1 MRFLSSKPWLNG
13 LVGVLI
19 FSGSLP
25 ATRLALQDFEPLFLT
40 YARASIAGLA
50 GILCLWAAR
59 QSWPRRDDVAG
70 LCLTALGVVV
80 GFPLLTALALQQ
92 MSAARGLLY
101 IALLP
106 VATAVFAV
114 VRAAERPRPAFW
126 LFSCVASGLVMG
138 FALSVGPIEGSWA
151 GDAAMFAAITVCGL
165 GYAEGGRLS
174 RHLGGWQVICWA
186 LLLAL
191 PVMLPLAWA
200 AWPERWEATSGASI
214 AALLYVG
221 LFSML
226 IGFIFWYRGLAD
238 GGIASIGQLQFLQ
251 PFLGLM
257 LSAAILGERISPDLI
272 VVMVLVVSCVAGTR
286 RFARA

>member
-1 MRFLSSKPWLNG
+1 MKFLTPTPWLNG
-13 LVGVLI
+13 LVGVVI

-25 ATRLALQDFEPLFLT
+25 ATRLALHGFEPLFLT
-40 YARASIAGLA
+40 YARASIAGIAAL
-50 GILCLWAAR
+50 LCLWVTR
-59 QSWPRRDDVAG
+59 QPRPCRDDVAG

-80 GFPLLTALALQQ
+80 GFPLLTALALQH
-92 MSAARGLLY
+92 MTAARGLLY

-106 VATAVFAV
+106 VATAIFAV

-138 FALSVGPIEGSWA
+138 FALRVGPIEGSWA
-151 GDAAMFAAITVCGL
+151 GDAAMLAAITVCGL
-165 GYAEGGRLS
+165 GYAEGGRMS

-191 PVMLPLAWA
+191 PTMLPLAWA
-200 AWPERWEATSGASI
+200 AWPERWETSSGAPI

-226 IGFIFWYRGLAD
+226 IGFIFWYRGLAE
-238 GGIASIGQLQFLQ
+238 GGIASVGQLQFLQ

-257 LSAAILGERISPDLI
+257 LSAAILGERIDPDLI
-272 VVMVLVVSCVAGTR
+272 AAMVLVVFCVAGAR
-286 RFARA
+286 RFA